1 MLDFFKTDAFSI
13 ILLITIIIL
22 VILYIINTIKLSK
35 IKNNYTQFMNKLG
48 KNTSIDE
55 DLRKYILA
63 VEKVEQENK
72 ETQEAINNLKYN
84 IEECIQKVGM
94 VRYSAF
100 SDVGSDLSFALALL
114 DNKNN
119 GVVLNGIYGSDSS
132 NIYAKP
138 VTNGISKYALSK
150 EEKEAIEKAKICE
163 K

>member
-1 MLDFFKTDAFSI
+1 MLDFLKTDAFSI
-13 ILLITIIIL
+13 ILLIAVIIL
-22 VILYIINTIKLSK
+22 AVLYIINTIKLTK

-48 KNTSIDE
+48 KNTNIEE
-55 DLRKYILA
+55 DLKNYIA
-63 VEKVEQENK
+63 KVEQVEQENK

-84 IEECIQKVGM
+84 MQECLQKVGM

-100 SDVGSDLSFALALL
+100 SDVGSDLSFTLALL
-114 DNKNN
+114 DNNNN

-138 VTNGISKYALSK
+138 VTNGISKYALSA